1 MQLAS
6 AAWQMMLTAKKT
18 KEGEETMSDGAS
30 KTTTSGGIGFCGMLT
45 ILFIGL
51 KLTGFINW
59 SWLWVLSPL
68 WLPLTFVLV
77 IVVIFLIIAAMCSG
91 R

>member
-1 MQLAS
+1 
-6 AAWQMMLTAKKT
+6 
-18 KEGEETMSDGAS
+18 MSDGAS
-30 KTTTSGGIGFCGMLT
+30 KTTTSGRIGFCGLLT

-59 SWLWVLSPL
+59 SWIWVLSPL
-68 WLPLTFVLV
+68 WLPLTFVLAITV
-77 IVVIFLIIAAMCSG
+77 LCLIIAAMCGG